1 MSICCALATDKLKT
15 VRIICHRALIN
26 MGVCPKSR
34 LEAVLS
40 GELSRFVQHM
50 ERRKVHFSAAGCFDI
65 DYGTIFTI
73 FGSVASYIVIILQ
86 FD

>member
-1 MSICCALATDKLKT
+1 MSVCCALATDKLKT
-15 VRIICHRALIN
+15 VRIACHRYLISV
-26 MGVCPKSR
+26 GASPKSK
-34 LEAVLS
+34 LESILS
-40 GELSRFVQHM
+40 DEIQRFVQHL